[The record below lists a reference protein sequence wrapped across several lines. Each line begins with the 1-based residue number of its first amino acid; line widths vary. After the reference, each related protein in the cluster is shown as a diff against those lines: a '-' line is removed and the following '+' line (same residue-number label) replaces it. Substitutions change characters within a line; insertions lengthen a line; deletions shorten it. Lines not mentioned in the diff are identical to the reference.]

1 MDETGQTFTIEL
13 PDFEC
18 LACSAQCEV
27 EPEVVLTE
35 GSSFVDTA
43 LATDHEGVIAEMHAA
58 RVANG
63 SDDNNVGSDMQ
74 TGRDAWYGLYEVKPD
89 LAEETLTTWH
99 SL

>member
-1 MDETGQTFTIEL
+1 
-13 PDFEC
+13 
-18 LACSAQCEV
+18 
-27 EPEVVLTE
+27 
-35 GSSFVDTA
+35 
-43 LATDHEGVIAEMHAA
+43 MHAA

-74 TGRDAWYGLYEVKPD
+74 TGRDAGYGLYEVKPD